1 MPPLRAMPTETDRL
15 VTLIQRRHEGP
26 GWQVFTELANGTGA
40 RARRRADAVAMGLWP
55 SRGYEVHGYEVKVSR
70 GDVRKELTDVSKA
83 DSVGKYCDFW
93 WLAVADTAIIDG
105 LLIPPA
111 WGILTPKDRV
121 LRAVRMATKRRAAP
135 LDRAF
140 VAAMLQSVTGHWVP
154 RQKLRELAET
164 REAEIARAVQN
175 EREHG
180 ADDDRRALEQLRR
193 QVKAFEE
200 ASGIQIQNG
209 WRHGDVG
216 RAVEIMLQ
224 LIQCADVGRFET
236 RATDLERIANSY
248 RGFARKASADAASI
262 REMMTTL
269 ADLVDRAKANGPVLQ
284 GDGQ

>member
-1 MPPLRAMPTETDRL
+1 MPTNTETDRL
-15 VTLIQRRHEGP
+15 VTLIHRRHEGP

-40 RARRRADAVAMGLWP
+40 RARRRADAVAMGMWP

-70 GDVRKELTDVSKA
+70 GDVRKELADVGKA

-111 WGILTPKDRV
+111 WGILAPRDRV
-121 LRAVRMATKRRAAP
+121 LRPVRMATKRRAVP

-140 VAAMLQSVTGHWVP
+140 VAAMLRSVTGQWVP
-154 RQKLRELAET
+154 RQKLRELEEN

-180 ADDDRRALEQLRR
+180 ADDDRRALGQLRK

-209 WRHGDVG
+209 WRHGELG

-224 LIQCADVGRFET
+224 VINCADISRIEM
-236 RATDLERIANSY
+236 RAIDLERIANSY
-248 RGFARKASADAASI
+248 RDFAEQASSNAAAI
-262 REMMTTL
+262 REMVATFT
-269 ADLVDRAKANGPVLQ
+269 DLVKVPAKSEEQ
-284 GDGQ
+284 